1 MTTKDKVHAK
11 FPPFLKKQ
19 TNNKKKKNR
28 KEDPCRIWMVFGQT
42 AVWLGCTAHLSRDVS
57 HHDPGAEPHLTTDV
71 PEHTS
76 TRIYHVLST
85 DEVRHQGFKECVS
98 GCCRREH
105 ENRIKVIY
113 EAGRGEISSTDRL
126 RGVLFLKSGGCLY
139 STVSFQ

>member
-19 TNNKKKKNR
+19 TNNKKKNR

-105 ENRIKVIY
+105 ESRIKVIY

-126 RGVLFLKSGGCLY
+126 TGFLFLKSGGCLY